1 MVDASPSPSGGHS
14 GLLAIHRLRVS
25 FNTGGTRLVAVNDVD
40 LSVAPGET
48 LGLVGESGSG
58 KTMTLRSVI
67 RLLPRAAV
75 VESGEVIF
83 EGVDV
88 FRLRREQLR
97 EIRARAIGTVFQ
109 DPYSSLNP
117 VARVGEQLAEA
128 LRLNLGLAHR
138 EAQLQAIEALRHVG
152 IPQAEKRVRS
162 YPHELS
168 GGMRQRVMFAIATAA
183 RPRLLLADEP
193 TTALDVTTQAQIL
206 ALLARLRQ
214 ETGMGTVLVSHDFGV
229 IAQACDTVA
238 VMYAGYIV
246 ERAPIREAY
255 RRPHHPYTRGLL
267 DSIPS
272 VVPPSRAGNPRLSTI
287 PGQPPELSALPAGC
301 PFQPR
306 CAHARPACEDV
317 SMKLERVEDDHF
329 TACPFVRSW
338 DVS

>member
-1 MVDASPSPSGGHS
+1 MAEPLQSPSEAV
-14 GLLAIHRLRVS
+14 LLEIRGLRVS
-25 FNTGGTRLVAVNDVD
+25 FNPGESRVVAVHDVD
-40 LSVAPGET
+40 LTVAAGKT

-75 VESGEVIF
+75 VESGEVLF

-88 FRLRREQLR
+88 FGLRREDLR
-97 EIRARAIGTVFQ
+97 ELRARGIGTVFQ

-117 VARVGEQLAEA
+117 VARIGEQLAEA
-128 LRLNLGLAHR
+128 LRVNLGLTQR
-138 EAQLQAIEALRHVG
+138 EAELRAIEALRHVG
-152 IPQAEKRVRS
+152 IPQAEKRFRS

-206 ALLARLRQ
+206 ALLARLRE
-214 ETGMGTVLVSHDFGV
+214 ETGMATVLVSHDFGV

-272 VVPPSRAGNPRLSTI
+272 IIPPSGAEDARLSTI
-287 PGQPPELSALPAGC
+287 PGQPPDLAALPSGC

-306 CAHARPACEDV
+306 CPHARPECEGVD
-317 SMKLERVEDDHF
+317 MRLERVDGDHF

-338 DVS
+338 DAT

>member
-1 MVDASPSPSGGHS
+1 MADPQPSPNVAERGSLEIRG
-14 GLLAIHRLRVS
+14 LRVA
-25 FNTGGTRLVAVNDVD
+25 FNTRRARLVAVHDVD
-40 LSVAPGET
+40 LSVSPGQT

-67 RLLPRAAV
+67 RLLPHAAV
-75 VESGEVIF
+75 IEAGEVAF

-88 FRLRREQLR
+88 FSMGRVELR
-97 EIRARAIGTVFQ
+97 ELRARAIGTVFQ

-117 VARVGEQLAEA
+117 VARVGTQLTEA
-128 LRLNLGLAHR
+128 LRLNLGLAR
-138 EAQLQAIEALRHVG
+138 KEAEERAVEALRRVG
-152 IPQAEKRVRS
+152 IPQPEKRIHS

-206 ALLARLRQ
+206 ALLARLRS
-214 ETGMGTVLVSHDFGV
+214 ETGMSTILVSHDFGV

-238 VMYAGYIV
+238 VMYAGHIV
-246 ERAPIREAY
+246 ERAPIREIY

-272 VVPPSRAGNPRLSTI
+272 VVPPSTLGASRLNTI

-306 CAHARPACEDV
+306 CPHVRTECAAV
-317 SMKLERVEDDHF
+317 SMRPEQVAVDHL
-329 TACPFVRSW
+329 TACPFVRSS
-338 DVS
+338 DAS

>member
-1 MVDASPSPSGGHS
+1 MAEAAPVSFSDSAA
-14 GLLAIHRLRVS
+14 LLQIRDLRVVFS
-25 FNTGGTRLVAVNDVD
+25 SRDSRLVAVHDVE
-40 LSVAPGET
+40 LTVRPGET

-75 VESGEVIF
+75 VEAGEVVF

-88 FRLRREQLR
+88 LRLPKERLREL
-97 EIRARAIGTVFQ
+97 RARAIGTVFQ

-117 VARVGEQLAEA
+117 VTRIGTQLTEA
-128 LRLNLGLAHR
+128 LRLNLGISR
-138 EAQLQAIEALRHVG
+138 KEAEEQGVEALGHVG
-152 IPQAEKRVRS
+152 IPQPEKRIQS

-206 ALLARLRQ
+206 ALLARLRR
-214 ETGMGTVLVSHDFGV
+214 ETGMATVLVSHDFGV

-246 ERAPIREAY
+246 ERAPIREVY

-267 DSIPS
+267 ESIPS
-272 VVPPSRAGNPRLSTI
+272 IEPPESPGARLSTI
-287 PGQPPELSALPAGC
+287 PGQPPELSSLPEGC

-306 CAHARPACEDV
+306 CPHARPACREV
-317 SMKLERVEDDHF
+317 GMRLEAVDADHF
-329 TACPFVRSW
+329 TACPFVRSPGA
-338 DVS
+338 S